1 MKQLDT
7 IYKTVTPIVVVL
19 LIMVSLSIGF
29 IVWSGPEFFY
39 NARITEVNTSL
50 DDSGIRQRLQLCQR
64 LAQMPYHGNRDDA
77 TSDDPSVAP
86 TDADIGTSNLAEYD
100 PLAEYHALT
109 EHKLL
114 TEHQLLAE
122 SELPQLVALN
132 AEQAQ
137 RQQRLL
143 QEMQR
148 RINQLT
154 LSQPTAS
161 GPDTQTLPVPLS
173 DEHNAQCQRFLE
185 LGRGLVIEA
194 RQ

>member
-1 MKQLDT
+1 MKQLDI
-7 IYKTVTPIVVVL
+7 IYKAVTPIVVVL

-29 IVWSGPEFFY
+29 VVWSGPEFFY

-64 LAQMPYHGNRDDA
+64 LVKMTYSGNQ
-77 TSDDPSVAP
+77 P
-86 TDADIGTSNLAEYD
+86 DADTASRIGTLSEYNSLAEYDLLAEYNSLAEYD
-100 PLAEYHALT
+100 PLAEYD
-109 EHKLL
+109 LL
-114 TEHQLLAE
+114 TE

-194 RQ
+194 R

>member
-64 LAQMPYHGNRDDA
+64 LAQMPYHGNGDDA
-77 TSDDPSVAP
+77 TSDDSTVAP
-86 TDADIGTSNLAEYD
+86 TIALTDADIVTSNLAEYD
-100 PLAEYHALT
+100 PLAEYHA
-109 EHKLL
+109 L

-161 GPDTQTLPVPLS
+161 GPDTQTLPVRLS
-173 DEHNAQCQRFLE
+173 DEHNVQCQRFLE

-194 RQ
+194 RR

>member
-7 IYKTVTPIVVVL
+7 IHKTVTPLVVVL

-29 IVWSGPEFFY
+29 VVWSGPEFFY

-64 LAQMPYHGNRDDA
+64 LVKMTYSGNQ
-77 TSDDPSVAP
+77 P
-86 TDADIGTSNLAEYD
+86 DADTASRIGTLAEYNSLAEYD
-100 PLAEYHALT
+100 PLAEYD
-109 EHKLL
+109 LL
-114 TEHQLLAE
+114 TE

-161 GPDTQTLPVPLS
+161 GPDTQALPAPLS

-194 RQ
+194 R

>member
-7 IYKTVTPIVVVL
+7 IHKTVTPIVVVL

-77 TSDDPSVAP
+77 TSNDPSVAHN
-86 TDADIGTSNLAEYD
+86 DADISISNLAGYD
-100 PLAEYHALT
+100 PLAEYQA
-109 EHKLL
+109 L

-194 RQ
+194 WR

>member
-1 MKQLDT
+1 MKQLDI
-7 IYKTVTPIVVVL
+7 IYKAVTPIVVVL

-29 IVWSGPEFFY
+29 VVWSGPEFFY

-64 LAQMPYHGNRDDA
+64 LEKMTYSGNQ
-77 TSDDPSVAP
+77 P
-86 TDADIGTSNLAEYD
+86 DADTASRIGTLAEYNSLAEYD
-100 PLAEYHALT
+100 
-109 EHKLL
+109 LL
-114 TEHQLLAE
+114 TE

-161 GPDTQTLPVPLS
+161 GPDTQVLSAPLS
-173 DEHNAQCQRFLE
+173 DEHYAQCQRFLE
-185 LGRGLVIEA
+185 HGRGLVIEA

>member
-1 MKQLDT
+1 MKQLDI
-7 IYKTVTPIVVVL
+7 IYKAVTPIVVVL

-29 IVWSGPEFFY
+29 VVWSGPEFFY

-64 LAQMPYHGNRDDA
+64 LVKMTYSGNQ
-77 TSDDPSVAP
+77 P
-86 TDADIGTSNLAEYD
+86 DADTASRIGTLAEYNSLAEYD
-100 PLAEYHALT
+100 PLAEYD
-109 EHKLL
+109 LL
-114 TEHQLLAE
+114 TE

-194 RQ
+194 R